1 MIYVHFISVINTDV
15 DKNYY
20 QNLPKGWAVCRLT
33 NIGYITGGGTPKTD
47 VSKYWG
53 GEINWLTPA
62 EMSSFKSMFFES
74 TKKRITVKGLASSSA
89 KIIKPLSVIMSSRA
103 PIGYLAINLKNCT
116 TSQGCKSITRY
127 SDDLFDLNYLYFL
140 IKSKVKQYNSESSGT
155 TFKEISGNEFGN
167 TIVSI
172 PPLFEQRR
180 ICKLLESIISTLV
193 F

>member
-1 MIYVHFISVINTDV
+1 M
-15 DKNYY
+15 
-20 QNLPKGWAVCRLT
+20 PKGWAVCHLT

-53 GEINWLTPA
+53 GEINWLTPG

-74 TKKRITVKGLASSSA
+74 TKKRITVEGLASSSA

-127 SDDLFDLNYLYFL
+127 SDDLFDLNYLYL
-140 IKSKVKQYNSESSGT
+140 MES
-155 TFKEISGNEFGN
+155 
-167 TIVSI
+167 
-172 PPLFEQRR
+172 
-180 ICKLLESIISTLV
+180 
-193 F
+193 